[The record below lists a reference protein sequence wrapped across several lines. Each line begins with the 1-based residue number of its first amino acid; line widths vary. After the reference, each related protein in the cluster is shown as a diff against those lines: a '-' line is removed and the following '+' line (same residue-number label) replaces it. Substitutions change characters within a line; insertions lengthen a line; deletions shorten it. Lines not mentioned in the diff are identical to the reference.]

1 MGRISQLFNVINQAV
16 KDKGIFY
23 VIKRASFIL
32 IYLAYHKLF
41 SKQKFFTFK
50 DKSYV
55 YFHDI
60 INNTWMNE
68 RSIEVPI
75 VMEIVNQ

>member
-1 MGRISQLFNVINQAV
+1 MGRISQLNVINQAV

-50 DKSYV
+50 VNRMSI
-55 YFHDI
+55 FMILSI
-60 INNTWMNE
+60 I
-68 RSIEVPI
+68 RG
-75 VMEIVNQ
+75 

>member
-1 MGRISQLFNVINQAV
+1 MGRIDQLFNVINQAV

-32 IYLAYHKLF
+32 IYLAYHKLL

-50 DKSYV
+50 DKSY
-55 YFHDI
+55 D
-60 INNTWMNE
+60 
-68 RSIEVPI
+68 
-75 VMEIVNQ
+75 

>member
-1 MGRISQLFNVINQAV
+1 MGRIDQLFNVINQAV

-41 SKQKFFTFK
+41 SKQK
-50 DKSYV
+50 
-55 YFHDI
+55 
-60 INNTWMNE
+60 
-68 RSIEVPI
+68 PI
-75 VMEIVNQ
+75 MIVTISF